1 MPKGKPAGVRCIQLD
16 ENNACK
22 IFGKVE
28 RPRVCLGFQ
37 PELAFCGNTN
47 EEARDILTQL
57 EIETDYGQE

>member
-37 PELAFCGNTN
+37 PELTFCGNTN